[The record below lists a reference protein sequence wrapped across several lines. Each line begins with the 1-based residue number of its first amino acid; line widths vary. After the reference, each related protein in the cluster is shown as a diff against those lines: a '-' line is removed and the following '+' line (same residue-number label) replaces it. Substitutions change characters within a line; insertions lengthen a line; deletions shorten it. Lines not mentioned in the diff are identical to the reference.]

1 MAKKRK
7 RAKPEKFSERL
18 ITGLGAAF
26 ISAAVL
32 LAVFALLI
40 KNGVLDIDAATFIT
54 VAVEII
60 SAFICGMTV
69 TAKGQGN
76 IIKSGLIP
84 GIAFGILITLLSIII
99 SSGAFSIIN
108 SLKIMLISA
117 AGSTTGSIAKLCNS
131 NKKCR
136 RQHRT

>member
-18 ITGLGAAF
+18 ITGLGVGFA
-26 ISAAVL
+26 STAVL

-40 KNGVLDIDAATFIT
+40 KNGVLDIDAASFIT
-54 VAVEII
+54 VAVNII

-84 GIAFGILITLLSIII
+84 GLVFGIIIALLSIII
-99 SSGAFSIIN
+99 RSEAFSIIN

-117 AGSTTGSIAKLCNS
+117 AGSTTGSIVKLCNS

-136 RQHRT
+136 KLHRT